1 MSTLEEVVVTGRWI
15 VNAEVKQAVLC
26 GLQEQSQ
33 VGSLRKITLIMSKFD
48 ETYTEDE
55 FKQLWNVIFSFPQ
68 LSQLEMVVQYGHYK
82 QVETFK
88 LIINNSWRQ
97 FASGQQPKS
106 LQFIMLNKREQVSVD
121 MLPLACYI

>member
-106 LQFIMLNKREQVSVD
+106 LQFIMLNKREQVSID
-121 MLPLACYI
+121 MLPLACHI